1 MLKILGSTPR
11 TPQNYGP
18 VKLLPLT
25 QSEPRRIR
33 KPPLGILSSRT
44 QNSRQDLSSSVL
56 VNV

>member
-1 MLKILGSTPR
+1 MLKILGSTTR

-18 VKLLPLT
+18 AKLLPLT
-25 QSEPRRIR
+25 PSEPRRIR

-44 QNSRQDLSSSVL
+44 QSSRQDLNSSVL